1 MIGHNMVLINADIW
15 YIVIGSWF
23 MAYVTD
29 IGYMMTCHGVS
40 VNCDPFLMVFMSQF
54 VKGGRTS

>member
-1 MIGHNMVLINADIW
+1 MVLINADIW
-15 YIVIGSWF
+15 CIVYDSWF

-29 IGYMMTCHGVS
+29 IGYMMTCHSVS
-40 VNCDPFLMVFMSQF
+40 VNWDPFLMVFMYQF